1 MAINQRIGFI
11 GLGAMGEPMAA
22 NVAKAGFPLTVFDV
36 RPEPLERLEGLGAT
50 VAASAR
56 AVAEQSDVVLVAVVD
71 DAQVEATLLG
81 RPAGDT
87 PNPGGVLD
95 ALAPGSTV
103 AVHSTIH
110 PSTCRRLSALAAER
124 HIGFLDAPISGGAN
138 GAEAGTLA
146 IMVGGDTA
154 TLAGCRDVL
163 DAMAGHVFHVG
174 GVGMGEVAKITNNV
188 VLAVVLQGTFEG
200 LRLAQRSGID
210 EATMLE
216 ILGASAGDSWVV
228 RHWDAIQTMA
238 DAHPQ
243 GRSGLARLTYKD
255 LTFAQAI
262 GHEVGAPLPVTAL
275 AAQLVEQPLSP
286 IGPATDGPTPA
297 PTPKRGTP
305 A

>member
-36 RPEPLERLEGLGAT
+36 RPEPLERLEGLGAI

-56 AVAEQSDVVLVAVVD
+56 AVAEQSDVVLLAVVD
-71 DAQVEATLLG
+71 DAQVEATLL
-81 RPAGDT
+81 D
-87 PNPGGVLD
+87 GGVLD
-95 ALAPGSTV
+95 ALAPGAAV

-110 PSTCRRLSALAAER
+110 PSTCRRLNALAAER

-146 IMVGGDTA
+146 IMVGGDAA

-163 DAMAGHVFHVG
+163 DAMAGNVFHVG

-238 DAHPQ
+238 DVHPQ

-286 IGPATDGPTPA
+286 IGPAPDGPTPA
-297 PTPKRGTP
+297 PIPKRGTP

>member
-56 AVAEQSDVVLVAVVD
+56 AVAEQSDVVLLAVVD
-71 DAQVEATLLG
+71 DAQVEATLL
-81 RPAGDT
+81 D
-87 PNPGGVLD
+87 GGVLD

-110 PSTCRRLSALAAER
+110 PSTCRRLNALAAER
-124 HIGFLDAPISGGAN
+124 HISGGAN

-146 IMVGGDTA
+146 IMVGGDAA

-163 DAMAGHVFHVG
+163 DAMAGNVFHVG

-286 IGPATDGPTPA
+286 IGPVPDGPTPA